1 MIIQHSRR
9 KYFGLFLGGTKFLN
23 IVSVVLLVINVLTIV
38 WLDSVSV
45 KAANHII
52 NWDDT
57 HSLCPDNSMF
67 FTVYLLNIF
76 AFWGI
81 INLTYGIYHLIVRRK
96 EKGEE
101 RT

>member
-52 NWDDT
+52 N
-57 HSLCPDNSMF
+57 
-67 FTVYLLNIF
+67 
-76 AFWGI
+76 
-81 INLTYGIYHLIVRRK
+81 
-96 EKGEE
+96 
-101 RT
+101 